1 MSVLKGA
8 NLLVMFLL
16 ELCVLGAAAW
26 WGFTVPAPLVV
37 RVVLG
42 LGAPAVFIM
51 VWALFGAANEPRFP
65 QTGWRRVAL
74 EVVWFGAAAV
84 LLGLA
89 WTPVAGVAMFAVWF
103 VNGVLRLVWGQQQ
116 L

>member
-26 WGFTVPAPLVV
+26 WGFTVSAPIAV
-37 RVVLG
+37 RIVAG
-42 LGAPAVFIM
+42 LAAPAVFIV
-51 VWALFGAANEPRFP
+51 VWALFGAAKDPRYP

-74 EVVWFGAAAV
+74 EVAWFGAAAV

-103 VNGVLRLVWGQQQ
+103 VNGALRLVWGQQQ

>member
-1 MSVLKGA
+1 MNVLKGA

-16 ELCVLGAAAW
+16 ELGVLAAGAW
-26 WGFTVPAPLVV
+26 WGFTVSAPPAV
-37 RVVLG
+37 RIVAG
-42 LGAPAVFIM
+42 LAVPAVFIV
-51 VWALFGAANEPRFP
+51 VWALFGAAKDARFP
-65 QTGWRRVAL
+65 QTGWRRIAL

-89 WTPVAGVAMFAVWF
+89 WTPVAGIVFFAIWLA
-103 VNGVLRLVWGQQQ
+103 NGVLRLVWGQQQ

>member
-16 ELCVLGAAAW
+16 ELLVLGAAAW
-26 WGFTVPAPLVV
+26 WGFTVSAPIVV
-37 RVVLG
+37 RVLLG
-42 LGAPAVFIM
+42 LAAPAVFIV
-51 VWALFGAANEPRFP
+51 VWALFGAAQDPRFP
-65 QTGWRRVAL
+65 QTGWRRVVL
-74 EVVWFGAAAV
+74 EVAWFGAASV

-89 WTPVAGVAMFAVWF
+89 WTPVAGAVMFAVWL
-103 VNGVLRLVWGQQQ
+103 VNGALRLLWGQQQ